1 MKVHLK
7 DYLHFFGYAGNPD
20 MKSGVQTFMF
30 EDQKDED
37 LDQYN
42 GFMINNETA
51 LKLRKK
57 EDALNPNQEW
67 HVNQGQA
74 V

>member
-1 MKVHLK
+1 
-7 DYLHFFGYAGNPD
+7 
-20 MKSGVQTFMF
+20 MF
-30 EDQKDED
+30 EDQKEED

-51 LKLRKK
+51 LKLSKK

>member
-7 DYLHFFGYAGNPD
+7 DYLHFFGYASHPD
-20 MKSGVQTFMF
+20 MKSDVQTFMF

-42 GFMINNETA
+42 GFMINNEAA
-51 LKLRKK
+51 LQLSKK

>member
-7 DYLHFFGYAGNPD
+7 DYLHFFGYASHPN
-20 MKSGVQTFMF
+20 MKSDVQTFMF

-42 GFMINNETA
+42 GFMINNEAA
-51 LKLRKK
+51 LQLSKK
-57 EDALNPNQEW
+57 EDALNPDQEW